1 MPGTK
6 GKRKTRVTKAEVRRI
21 QEERKKKVK
30 GRKNKIIPG
39 PWTEIDPGFKV
50 KAELRWGTNFLGKKL
65 RGTFQEDEMWA
76 EKSWYPI
83 IINVTSKDIKT
94 KVEKHGLDNY
104 LAAVEKSLNDSPD
117 KLKDHGYIVLLTA
130 SVDGSQREEPE
141 RRFISC
147 HAKTNRKTVV
157 GFSAMRTPK
166 EGGKKKYMIIGED
179 DDSSSS

>member
-1 MPGTK
+1 MPAKK
-6 GKRKTRVTKAEVRRI
+6 GKRKTRVTKAEVRKI

-50 KAELRWGTNFLGKKL
+50 KAELKWGSNFLGKRL
-65 RGTFQEDEMWA
+65 RGTFERDEMWA

-83 IINVTSKDIKT
+83 IINVTSKDIKS
-94 KVEKHGLDNY
+94 KVEKYGLDKY
-104 LAAVEKSLNDSPD
+104 LAAVEKSLNDSP
-117 KLKDHGYIVLLTA
+117 KKIKDHGHIVLLKA
-130 SVDGSQREEPE
+130 SVDGSQREDAD

-157 GFSAMRTPK
+157 GFSALRTPK
-166 EGGKKKYMIIGED
+166 GGGKKKYMILGDED
-179 DDSSSS
+179 DDK